1 MWCQHRAVRYLRLVE
16 RDEFVAERRRQ
27 REETDRG
34 PTDEVGEHEERHPL
48 GDTRVVGAPRLRGTD
63 RAVDLRVAADD
74 DEERDAV
81 EQHQETH
88 KPCKNHKGRSYRKHT
103 NPARIT
109 QV

>member
-1 MWCQHRAVRYLRLVE
+1 MWCQHRAVRYLSLVE
-16 RDEFVAERRRQ
+16 CDEFVAERRSE

-34 PTDEVGEHEERHPL
+34 PADEVGEHQERHPL
-48 GDTRVVGAPRLRGTD
+48 GNAGVVGAPRLRGAD
-63 RAVDLRVAADD
+63 RAVDLRVAAND

-88 KPCKNHKGRSYRKHT
+88 KTCGRIK
-103 NPARIT
+103 